1 MIFLLG
7 LLWGCLDQ
15 LEQHLPMLERFHCF
29 ELGRSWTDNMR
40 NETDALDYLSDFA
53 LMVLHTTSTPCAR
66 STNLDSTPA
75 IVASCPQALTLQA
88 SIEQIFDVRDNCLQV
103 NERRTPPVHAI
114 CLACATPCDLI

>member
-1 MIFLLG
+1 MQGHTDMIFLLG

-53 LMVLHTTSTPCAR
+53 LMVTHYFHAWRTFYKLGFNSCHR
-66 STNLDSTPA
+66 G
-75 IVASCPQALTLQA
+75 IVSPSIDTAS
-88 SIEQIFDVRDNCLQV
+88 FN
-103 NERRTPPVHAI
+103 
-114 CLACATPCDLI
+114 